1 MGGGDQEQ
9 RGGTQAGGRY
19 DAAAAVV
26 LKTVYVTYF
35 YLDFTAPKKPPKRNP
50 MEDAQDPLRVLEWYK
65 RMLGSQLTNEL
76 MFVVLSKFYDDLD
89 KVGVIHG

>member
-1 MGGGDQEQ
+1 
-9 RGGTQAGGRY
+9 
-19 DAAAAVV
+19 
-26 LKTVYVTYF
+26 
-35 YLDFTAPKKPPKRNP
+35 

-76 MFVVLSKFYDDLD
+76 MFVVLSMFYDDLD